1 MAPCMKA
8 LGRAGFGRRRHA
20 SERIAR
26 TGQIKLAMK
35 PHQLLGSRVDL
46 GDVSPRKLYHGRD
59 PSVRLVWFDEQ
70 DAT

>member
-26 TGQIKLAMK
+26 TGQIKLAIK
-35 PHQLLGSRVDL
+35 QSRIA
-46 GDVSPRKLYHGRD
+46 SWCFKAE
-59 PSVRLVWFDEQ
+59 S
-70 DAT
+70 A